1 MKIDLLPG
9 IKSATIIFILF
20 IVCTLSVNAKNR
32 LDSLLT
38 ELDKTIEQE
47 EHYTSLKEERIK
59 GLKQDLL
66 KTSGI
71 DARFRLYKEIFN
83 EYEAFICDSAYQY
96 SLLCLSLAEQQKNI
110 YWINESKLQ
119 ISSTLTISGM
129 YPEAVELLSSIDKA
143 ALGEEQIIDY
153 YTNYYHA
160 YNEWGEY
167 AEYSYAAKYKEKGK
181 AYQDSVLALVKPNSF
196 EYVMEYSWRYMEQ
209 EEYDKAKKLLLSYL
223 PEIKQDTRQ
232 YAMITSIIGILY
244 WYLDDIEKHQEYL
257 AISAISDIKAAVK
270 ENTSLRS
277 LANVIFQKGGELE
290 RANNYIKKS
299 LSDANFY
306 NARLRSIQ
314 ISKLY
319 PLIENAYQLEREQQ
333 QKRLHMLLIVIS
345 ILSILLILT
354 IIYII
359 SQFRK
364 LAEAR
369 KQTLI
374 ANEKLK
380 SNNIALAEANHIKE
394 EYLGRFLSLC
404 SLYIEKMEKHHRA
417 LNKKAKEGNL
427 DELYKT
433 LKSNQFIEDELKDFY
448 HNFDSAF
455 LNIFPNFVNQFNAL
469 LIEEER
475 VIPKQDEK
483 LTTELRIFALIR
495 LGITDSQKIAEFLRY
510 SITTIYNY
518 RSKYRNKSVVP
529 RDEFENEIMNITS
542 Y

>member
-9 IKSATIIFILF
+9 IKSATIIFIFF

-66 KTSGI
+66 KISGI

-96 SLLCLSLAEQQKNI
+96 SLLCLSLDEQQKNI

-181 AYQDSVLALVKPNSF
+181 AYQDSVLALVKPDSF

-359 SQFRK
+359 NQFRK

>member
-1 MKIDLLPG
+1 MKIDLLPVV
-9 IKSATIIFILF
+9 KSITIIFILF
-20 IVCTLSVNAKNR
+20 IVCALSVNAKNR

-47 EHYTSLKEERIK
+47 EYYTSLKEERIK

-66 KTSGI
+66 KTSDT
-71 DARFRLYKEIFN
+71 DARFHLYKEIFN

-143 ALGEEQIIDY
+143 VLGEEQIIDY

-167 AEYSYAAKYKEKGK
+167 AEYSYAAKYKQKGK

-196 EYVMEYSWRYMEQ
+196 EYVMEYAWRYMEQ
-209 EEYDKAKKLLLSYL
+209 EEYDKAKKLLFAYL
-223 PEIKQDTRQ
+223 PKVKQDTRQ
-232 YAMITSIIGILY
+232 YAMITSVIGILQ

-277 LANVIFQKGGELE
+277 LANVIFQVGGELE

-345 ILSILLILT
+345 ILSVLLILT

-359 SQFRK
+359 SQFKK

-380 SNNIALAEANHIKE
+380 NNNIALAEANHIKE

-427 DELYKT
+427 DELYKA
-433 LKSNQFIEDELKDFY
+433 LKSNQFIEDELNDFY

-529 RDEFENEIMNITS
+529 RDEFENEVMNITS

>member
-181 AYQDSVLALVKPNSF
+181 AYQDSVLALVKPDSF

-359 SQFRK
+359 NQFRK

>member
-9 IKSATIIFILF
+9 IKSATIIFIFF